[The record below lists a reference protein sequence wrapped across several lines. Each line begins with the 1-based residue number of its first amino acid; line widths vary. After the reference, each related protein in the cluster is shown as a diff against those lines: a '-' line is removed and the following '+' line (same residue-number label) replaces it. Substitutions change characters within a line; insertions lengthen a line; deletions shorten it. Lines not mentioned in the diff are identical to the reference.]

1 MEFLTLVH
9 IFTLALTVN
18 IVSTEFSA
26 DDCKSLGFN
35 KANLLCSTCEEFN
48 KRSLTEIWNNCKEC
62 CLKDDD
68 YDASG
73 SKRYARAVLEVCTC
87 KFGAYP
93 QIQGKGL
100 YFILKKNNVIF
111 TSILLFTAFIKSD
124 LPTKYKN
131 LQIKYVRGLDPII
144 KLLDADNKVLDVLDI
159 HKWDTDSVDEFL
171 ATHLSMD

>member
-1 MEFLTLVH
+1 MKSSRLAH
-9 IFTLALTVN
+9 IFSFILMVN
-18 IVSTEFSA
+18 IVSSEFSA

-48 KRSLTEIWNNCKEC
+48 KHGLTEILSNCKEC
-62 CLKDDD
+62 CLKDND

-73 SKRYARAVLEVCTC
+73 LKKYPRAVLEVCTC
-87 KFGAYP
+87 KFGTYP
-93 QIQGKGL
+93 QIQ
-100 YFILKKNNVIF
+100 
-111 TSILLFTAFIKSD
+111 AFIKSD
-124 LPTKYKN
+124 RPSKYKN

-144 KLLDADNKVLDVLDI
+144 KLLDADNKVEDILDI

>member
-1 MEFLTLVH
+1 MDFFTLVH
-9 IFTLALTVN
+9 LFAFILTAN
-18 IVSTEFSA
+18 IVIAEFSA

-48 KRSLTEIWNNCKEC
+48 KPNLIEIRDNCKEC

-73 SKRYARAVLEVCTC
+73 SKRYPYAVLEVCTC

-93 QIQGKGL
+93 QIQ
-100 YFILKKNNVIF
+100 
-111 TSILLFTAFIKSD
+111 AFIKSD
-124 LPTKYKN
+124 RPSKYKN

-144 KLLDADNKVLDVLDI
+144 KLLDADNKVEDILDI

>member
-1 MEFLTLVH
+1 MKSSRLAH
-9 IFTLALTVN
+9 IFPFILMVN
-18 IVSTEFSA
+18 IVSSEFSA

-48 KRSLTEIWNNCKEC
+48 KHGLTEILSNCKEC

-73 SKRYARAVLEVCTC
+73 LKKYPRAVLEVCTC
-87 KFGAYP
+87 KFGTYP
-93 QIQGKGL
+93 QIQ
-100 YFILKKNNVIF
+100 
-111 TSILLFTAFIKSD
+111 AFIKSD
-124 LPTKYKN
+124 RPRKYKN

-144 KLLDADNKVLDVLDI
+144 KLLDADNKVEDILDI

>member
-1 MEFLTLVH
+1 MNYSILLYICSFTTLLH
-9 IFTLALTVN
+9 K
-18 IVSTEFSA
+18 VSTEFSA
-26 DDCKSLGFN
+26 DDCKTLGFN

-48 KRSLTEIWNNCKEC
+48 KRGLKEVCDNCKEC

-73 SKRYARAVLEVCTC
+73 SKRYPYASLEVCTC

-93 QIQGKGL
+93 QIQ
-100 YFILKKNNVIF
+100 
-111 TSILLFTAFIKSD
+111 AFIKSD
-124 LPTKYKN
+124 RPSKYKN

-144 KLLDADNKVLDVLDI
+144 KLLDADRKVEDILDI

>member
-1 MEFLTLVH
+1 MNSLLSLC
-9 IFTLALTVN
+9 IFSFSVMTN
-18 IVSTEFSA
+18 IVSADFSA
-26 DDCKSLGFN
+26 DDCKLLGFN

-48 KRSLTEIWNNCKEC
+48 KLYLTDIWNNCKEC

-68 YDASG
+68 YDTSG
-73 SKRYARAVLEVCTC
+73 SKRYPRAILEVCTC

-93 QIQGKGL
+93 QIQ
-100 YFILKKNNVIF
+100 
-111 TSILLFTAFIKSD
+111 AFIKSSR
-124 LPTKYKN
+124 PSKYKN

-144 KLLDADNKVLDVLDI
+144 KLLDADNKVEDILDI

>member
-1 MEFLTLVH
+1 MKSSRLAH
-9 IFTLALTVN
+9 IFSFILMVN
-18 IVSTEFSA
+18 IVSSEFSA

-48 KRSLTEIWNNCKEC
+48 KHGLTEILSNCKEC

-73 SKRYARAVLEVCTC
+73 LKKYPRAVLEVCTC
-87 KFGAYP
+87 KFGTYP
-93 QIQGKGL
+93 QIQ
-100 YFILKKNNVIF
+100 
-111 TSILLFTAFIKSD
+111 AFIKSD
-124 LPTKYKN
+124 RPSKYKN

-144 KLLDADNKVLDVLDI
+144 KLLDADNKVEDILDI

>member
-1 MEFLTLVH
+1 MKSSRLAY
-9 IFTLALTVN
+9 IFSCILMVN
-18 IVSTEFSA
+18 IVSSEFSA

-48 KRSLTEIWNNCKEC
+48 KHGLTEILSNCKEC
-62 CLKDDD
+62 CLKDND

-73 SKRYARAVLEVCTC
+73 LKKYPRAVLEVCTC
-87 KFGAYP
+87 KFGTYP
-93 QIQGKGL
+93 QIE
-100 YFILKKNNVIF
+100 
-111 TSILLFTAFIKSD
+111 AFIKSD
-124 LPTKYKN
+124 RPSKYKN

-144 KLLDADNKVLDVLDI
+144 KLLDADNKVEDILDI

>member
-1 MEFLTLVH
+1 MDFLVLLH
-9 IFTLALTVN
+9 IFVFSIMMN

-48 KRSLTEIWNNCKEC
+48 KRELTEIWNNCKEC

-68 YDASG
+68 YDTSG
-73 SKRYARAVLEVCTC
+73 LKRYPRAILEVCTC

-93 QIQGKGL
+93 QIQ
-100 YFILKKNNVIF
+100 
-111 TSILLFTAFIKSD
+111 AFIKSNR
-124 LPTKYKN
+124 PSKYKN

-144 KLLDADNKVLDVLDI
+144 KLLDADNKVEDILDI

>member
-1 MEFLTLVH
+1 MSFTKVVH
-9 IFTLALTVN
+9 LFSFIFMVN
-18 IVSTEFSA
+18 IVTAEFSA

-48 KRSLTEIWNNCKEC
+48 KRDLTEIWDNCRQC
-62 CLKDDD
+62 CIKDDD

-73 SKRYARAVLEVCTC
+73 LKRYPRAILEVCTC

-93 QIQGKGL
+93 QIQ
-100 YFILKKNNVIF
+100 
-111 TSILLFTAFIKSD
+111 AFIKSD
-124 LPTKYKN
+124 RPSKYKN

-144 KLLDADNKVLDVLDI
+144 KLLDAENKVEDILDI

-171 ATHLSMD
+171 ATHLLMD

>member
-1 MEFLTLVH
+1 MKLLELTR
-9 IFTLALTVN
+9 IFSFILMVN

-48 KRSLTEIWNNCKEC
+48 KHSLTEILNNCKEC

-73 SKRYARAVLEVCTC
+73 LKRYPRAVLEVCTC

-93 QIQGKGL
+93 QIQ
-100 YFILKKNNVIF
+100 
-111 TSILLFTAFIKSD
+111 AFIKSNR
-124 LPTKYKN
+124 PNKYKN

-144 KLLDADNKVLDVLDI
+144 KLFDAEEQVCKAPWLFVDYHYEDI
-159 HKWDTDSVDEFL
+159 VAKTKL
-171 ATHLSMD
+171 KTIR

>member
-1 MEFLTLVH
+1 MDFLVLLH
-9 IFTLALTVN
+9 IFAFSIMMN

-48 KRSLTEIWNNCKEC
+48 KRELTEIWNNCKEC

-68 YDASG
+68 YDTSG
-73 SKRYARAVLEVCTC
+73 LKRYPRAILEVCTC

-93 QIQGKGL
+93 QIQ
-100 YFILKKNNVIF
+100 
-111 TSILLFTAFIKSD
+111 AFIKSNR
-124 LPTKYKN
+124 PSKYKN

-144 KLLDADNKVLDVLDI
+144 KLLDADNKVEDILDI